1 MKEPEIRAVESP
13 VPSHWSYT
21 PASEPYTRVTL
32 DSSSWEFKK
41 VEQLFKAS
49 MSNVVVKKIDQVQN
63 LFMWEKYRRK
73 KDYMTQLANGD
84 QQRVNE
90 KRLFHGTSPDSVEAI
105 CKENFDWRLSGT
117 ATGTKYGQGSYFAVK
132 ASHSHNYAKEDANKS
147 RFMFMAKVLVGSY
160 VKGNP
165 NYRRPPHKQPLNEA
179 GILYNDSCVDDALK
193 PTMFIVFDIDQ
204 FYPEYIIQY

>member
-1 MKEPEIRAVESP
+1 
-13 VPSHWSYT
+13 
-21 PASEPYTRVTL
+21 
-32 DSSSWEFKK
+32 
-41 VEQLFKAS
+41 
-49 MSNVVVKKIDQVQN
+49 
-63 LFMWEKYRRK
+63 
-73 KDYMTQLANGD
+73 MTQLANGD

-147 RFMFMAKVLVGSY
+147 RFMFVAKVLVGSY
-160 VKGNP
+160 VKGNS

-179 GILYNDSCVDDALK
+179 GIPYYDSCVDDALK

-204 FYPEYIIQY
+204 FYPEYIIQD